1 MKRVLLV
8 VALAAM
14 LVASAAPVLAQDFDV
29 EDLVDED
36 GFFIGDGFFFIPV
49 DDLDDLDEE
58 DFFTGNANQG
68 FEIEEAES
76 GDAEPEVAVANK
88 GDSSN
93 ICAALLQQAN
103 TGNVQNVQG
112 VNQYDV
118 KESDDIEFEGSNITI
133 SPELAAACEQTIQQA
148 AAAGKG
154 EAKAGKA
161 EAKAGEAK
169 AGKAEAKAAPAEAKA
184 GKAEAKAGEAKAE
197 AKAGKAEAKAKEEK
211 KELPRTGG
219 SAGSA
224 SLLAL
229 GAGALLVGGGLIA
242 RRIIR

>member
-1 MKRVLLV
+1 MKKLMMLAALLAMVLV
-8 VALAAM
+8 AAAPALAQ
-14 LVASAAPVLAQDFDV
+14 VV
-29 EDLVDED
+29 EE
-36 GFFIGDGFFFIPV
+36 
-49 DDLDDLDEE
+49 
-58 DFFTGNANQG
+58 

-93 ICAALLQQAN
+93 ICAALLQQTN
-103 TGNVQNVQG
+103 TGNVQNIQG
-112 VNQYDV
+112 VNQYGV

-161 EAKAGEAK
+161 EAKA
-169 AGKAEAKAAPAEAKA
+169 APAEAKA
-184 GKAEAKAGEAKAE
+184 GKAEAKAGKAE
-197 AKAGKAEAKAKEEK
+197 AKAEEK
-211 KELPRTGG
+211 KELPKTGG
-219 SAGSA
+219 GAGSA

-242 RRIIR
+242 RRFTR